1 MIYLVSGQQQLFESN
16 NYKTIS
22 LEESLEI
29 IKDWKMCQLDSE
41 TSGRDSHVNDLLCV
55 QIGDVEGTT
64 QIVIDTSTIDIRKYK
79 DFLESSCCIGHNLKF
94 DLQFL
99 YNYNIIP
106 RKVYDTMIVEQL
118 LYLGYPSGLISFSLK
133 GVAERRLGIDIDKST
148 RGEII
153 WRGLDEKVIQ
163 YAAGDVEKLG
173 EIMKLQIKDCKEKQ
187 CLIGAKLECDFIP
200 AISYLEWCGIKL
212 DEEKWKRKMD
222 KDKQNLIESE
232 NKLNEYCLSNSKLSS
247 SKSLMM

>member
-29 IKDWKMCQLDSE
+29 IKDWKMCQLDTE
-41 TSGRDSHVNDLLCV
+41 TSGRDAHVNDLLCV
-55 QIGDVEGTT
+55 QIGDVEGTI

-79 DFLESSCCIGHNLKF
+79 EFLESTYCIGHILKF

-148 RGEII
+148 
-153 WRGLDEKVIQ
+153 
-163 YAAGDVEKLG
+163 
-173 EIMKLQIKDCKEKQ
+173 
-187 CLIGAKLECDFIP
+187 
-200 AISYLEWCGIKL
+200 
-212 DEEKWKRKMD
+212 
-222 KDKQNLIESE
+222 
-232 NKLNEYCLSNSKLSS
+232 
-247 SKSLMM
+247 